1 MIRYRAPWILPIVR
15 PPIRGGF
22 CDVDRGR
29 VVNVGGPGEESRGRP
44 EREFVLDN
52 RVILPGLVNAHTH
65 LELSALRGR
74 VGRSPSVPSWVRE
87 LLGLAEQTLAAGD
100 GQAIAE
106 AIEEAWR
113 AGTAVVGDVSNTLA
127 PVRPLRQSGRL
138 AASVFREVIGFPE
151 VLACEAVERA
161 SAEIAALGP
170 DDRVR
175 LTLSAHAPYSVGPAT
190 LRRLRAARE
199 RLQLSPTTVHVAE
212 SVEEIEFLQTGE
224 GPWRA
229 VLYDRGRWDAD
240 WTPPQASPVRYLDG
254 LGWVTA
260 DTLLVHGVHMTEAD
274 LSLLGSRGATL
285 VTCPRSNLWTG
296 AGVPP
301 VARFYEAGVRVAVG
315 TDSLASAPDLNLFHE
330 LAGLRRL
337 APTVSAAQLLASAT
351 VHGAGALGF
360 GSDFGAIAPGYSS
373 ALIGVSVPAGVADVE
388 EYLVSSIEPDQI
400 TWLEEFH

>member
-1 MIRYRAPWILPIVR
+1 MNRYRAPWILPIVR
-15 PPIRGGF
+15 PPIRDGF
-22 CDVDRGR
+22 CDVEAGR
-29 VVNVGGPGEESRGRP
+29 VVRVGGPGEERHGRP
-44 EREFVLDN
+44 ERELVLDN

-74 VGRSPSVPSWVRE
+74 VGQSPSMPSWVRE
-87 LLGLAEQTLAAGD
+87 LLAWAEQTPAAGD
-100 GQAIAE
+100 GKAIEE

-113 AGTAVVGDVSNTLA
+113 AGTAVVGDVSNTLT

-151 VLACEAVERA
+151 ALAHEAVERA
-161 SAEIAALGP
+161 CAEIAALGR

-190 LRRLRAARE
+190 LRMLRAARE

-224 GPWRA
+224 GPWKA
-229 VLYDRGRWDAD
+229 VLHDRGRWDAD

-260 DTLLVHGVHMTEAD
+260 DTLLVHGVHMTEAE

-330 LAGLRRL
+330 LACLRRL
-337 APTVSAAQLLASAT
+337 APTVPAAQLLASAT

-360 GSDFGAIAPGYSS
+360 GGDFGAIAAGYSS

-388 EYLVSSIEPDQI
+388 EYLVSGIEPAQVKWIDE
-400 TWLEEFH
+400 LR